1 MKLHMPLCTTLRSQ
15 FPRSHSCTG
24 PARRIEGLVH
34 RLPQSLVVA
43 CRGSTRAMASAGEGG
58 KPALQKR
65 SVVSSFLYKFV
76 DENGE
81 RKAKVALFKRSGQ
94 VRTYQ

>member
-1 MKLHMPLCTTLRSQ
+1 
-15 FPRSHSCTG
+15 
-24 PARRIEGLVH
+24 
-34 RLPQSLVVA
+34 
-43 CRGSTRAMASAGEGG
+43 MASAGESG

>member
-1 MKLHMPLCTTLRSQ
+1 
-15 FPRSHSCTG
+15 
-24 PARRIEGLVH
+24 
-34 RLPQSLVVA
+34 
-43 CRGSTRAMASAGEGG
+43 MATAADGG